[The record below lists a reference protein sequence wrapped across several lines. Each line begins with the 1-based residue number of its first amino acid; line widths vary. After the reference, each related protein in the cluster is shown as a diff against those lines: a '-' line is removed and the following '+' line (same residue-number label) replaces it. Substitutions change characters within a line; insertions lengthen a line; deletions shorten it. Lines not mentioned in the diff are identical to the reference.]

1 MKDAG
6 PVKLR
11 VERAGKG
18 FVRRW
23 SGASHL
29 IALSAEVCTNL
40 DWIEISIQKAR
51 ALRKGKHGD
60 AALTKMGKW
69 VRLMSQAAASV
80 LSRVDF

>member
-51 ALRKGKHGD
+51 ALRKGD
-60 AALTKMGKW
+60 AAPTKMGKW
-69 VRLMSQAAASV
+69 VRQMSQAAASV